1 MSLLSIGESGKC
13 CKSKNGAKESF
24 SRFADECEMA
34 SGVHPQTPKKTYK
47 SSASGKLSCCR
58 LCRSTSE
65 VHFKNIF
72 AKANRVLLIA
82 AEDVYGQSLR
92 KEDDLPHL
100 LCRPCERRLK
110 TFREFKL
117 KITETQDSF
126 ERAKRCIEVLPSVP
140 RTLSKS
146 AKDSSERSSRRGL
159 DFNAAE
165 KQVKKTYK
173 QCLYFLVTMFYFIF
187 FQYI

>member
-1 MSLLSIGESGKC
+1 MLQVKKWRERIFFK
-13 CKSKNGAKESF
+13 
-24 SRFADECEMA
+24 CEMA

-126 ERAKRCIEVLPSVP
+126 ERAKRCIEVSPSVP

>member
-1 MSLLSIGESGKC
+1 MLQVKKWRERIFFK
-13 CKSKNGAKESF
+13 
-24 SRFADECEMA
+24 CEMA

-92 KEDDLPHL
+92 IAIALKLTKENTTKVLKFEDPSLTFSFVSEPRDQT
-100 LCRPCERRLK
+100 RPGSLFSRSWGRGERDPGNEVDKRTDHFFGK
-110 TFREFKL
+110 YYTTFFNLGTFVKL
-117 KITETQDSF
+117 
-126 ERAKRCIEVLPSVP
+126 
-140 RTLSKS
+140 
-146 AKDSSERSSRRGL
+146 
-159 DFNAAE
+159 
-165 KQVKKTYK
+165 
-173 QCLYFLVTMFYFIF
+173 
-187 FQYI
+187 